1 MNPIRAM
8 LRDLYRRNPEAR
20 FLLAWE
26 LQILLWSL
34 GYTEELLD
42 EAEIAAAVKVVWPE
56 FFVPIGPARS
66 AA

>member
-1 MNPIRAM
+1 MNPIHVM

-20 FLLAWE
+20 FLLAGE

-34 GYTEELLD
+34 GYTDELLD
-42 EAEIAAAVKVVWPE
+42 EAEIAAAVKVVWRE
-56 FFVPIGPARS
+56 FFVPFGSTSR